1 MKKQPL
7 VSIIMN
13 CLNGEKYLNE
23 SLQSVLNQSYKN
35 WELIFWDNQSNDKSA
50 KILKR
55 YNDKRIRYFYSLK
68 KEKLYK
74 ARYLAV
80 KRSKGE
86 ILTFIDV
93 DDLWIKTKLEKQVN
107 FFKKNPNSEIV
118 YSNYYV
124 IKKFFNFFIKKK
136 KYSNFLPS
144 GNITNNL
151 FNNYC
156 VGWPT
161 IAIKKK
167 IFSLKKNFFKE
178 RLNMIA
184 DFELIIRL
192 SLNRKIYSLQ
202 EPLAIYRQ
210 HPNQLTRKNFYDQV
224 NHYLKWYNIIRYKKN
239 YNRNYNFHKLKSK
252 IIFFK
257 AIIQLKK
264 NNSSFRDMIKFFF
277 KLDFKN
283 FLKLII
289 FFISPNLYIKYIM
302 GI

>member
-74 ARYLAV
+74 ARYSAV
-80 KRSKGE
+80 KKSKGE

-210 HPNQLTRKNFYDQV
+210 HPNQLTRQNFYDQV
-224 NHYLKWYNIIRYKKN
+224 NQSLHQAVILRPRRYL
-239 YNRNYNFHKLKSK
+239 
-252 IIFFK
+252 
-257 AIIQLKK
+257 
-264 NNSSFRDMIKFFF
+264 
-277 KLDFKN
+277 
-283 FLKLII
+283 
-289 FFISPNLYIKYIM
+289 NLPAYDILCL
-302 GI
+302 